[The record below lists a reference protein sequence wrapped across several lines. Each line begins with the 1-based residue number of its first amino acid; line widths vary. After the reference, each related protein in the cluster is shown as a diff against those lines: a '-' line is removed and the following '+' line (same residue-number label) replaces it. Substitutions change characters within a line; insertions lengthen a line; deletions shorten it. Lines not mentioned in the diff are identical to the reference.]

1 MRSEAAAAATCV
13 SMTVTNFSGAAAAAG
28 GVLQLVRQRP
38 TSKPCA
44 QTRDRTNN
52 ACCCLA
58 FVNTPPM
65 GA

>member
-13 SMTVTNFSGAAAAAG
+13 SMTVTNFSGAAAAG